1 VSEKG
6 LALVPLKMYF
16 NDNGLVKVELAL
28 GRGKKL
34 FDKRATMR
42 ERDIK
47 REIDRTMKERA
58 R

>member
-1 VSEKG
+1 MG
-6 LALVPLKMYF
+6 LAIVPLKLYF